1 MICLN
6 CSEDFYTSN
15 NWKKYCP
22 SCFKKVFNKVGC
34 RLCGS
39 EFWSNRQKP
48 KFFCSDCS
56 SEVPLIIDQLEF
68 KVERLEYELEFKENP
83 FSQSRVIEMIRLC
96 HPDLHQGPL
105 AQLAHDTTCWLLEL
119 RERQQEGQAA

>member
-6 CSEDFYTSN
+6 CSEHFYTSN
-15 NWKKYCP
+15 AWKNYCP
-22 SCFKKVFNKVGC
+22 SCFNKVFNKIRC
-34 RLCGS
+34 RLCKN
-39 EFWSNRQKP
+39 EFWSNRHKP

-83 FSQSRVIEMIRLC
+83 LSQSKLIELIRFC

-105 AQLAHDTTCWLLEL
+105 EVLATDVTSWLLNL
-119 RERQQEGQAA
+119 RRRAS